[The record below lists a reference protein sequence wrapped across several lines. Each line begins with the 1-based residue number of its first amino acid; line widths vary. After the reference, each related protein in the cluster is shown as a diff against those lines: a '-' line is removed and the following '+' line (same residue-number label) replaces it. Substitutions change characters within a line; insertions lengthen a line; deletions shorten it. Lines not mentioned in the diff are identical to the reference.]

1 MAVLAQC
8 QISFA
13 IAISSDVGKERDSTV
28 RIQIA
33 EAKLQGKNSDADS
46 VIPVTFTF
54 IFLSKMMKIN
64 WLDHFKY
71 ISIMY
76 HLI

>member
-1 MAVLAQC
+1 MMLARRETVQ
-8 QISFA
+8 
-13 IAISSDVGKERDSTV
+13 V

-46 VIPVTFTF
+46 VITVTFTF

-71 ISIMY
+71 MY
-76 HLI
+76 YANVSFNIR